1 MFEKEFEEFVKRF
14 KEKWLKGTLPEKFT
28 TGRGD
33 PIPEK
38 LTIRSGNLLRSL
50 QEANFY
56 GGESLTITDT
66 KLKWIKWTS
75 IPYARLH
82 ELGGNIK
89 ISDKQRYYF
98 FKKFQETGEK
108 IYYNMAIS
116 TKEVFNYPARPY
128 FKSSA
133 EVAFNE
139 SIKPLAEAIKQK
151 IKMMVYY
158 DSTNNGKSKT
168 WFWED

>member
-1 MFEKEFEEFVKRF
+1 MFEKEFEDFVKRF

-28 TGRGD
+28 TGSGE
-33 PIPEK
+33 PIPDK

-50 QEANFY
+50 QETNFY

-82 ELGGNIK
+82 ELGGNIEIK
-89 ISDKQRYYF
+89 EKQKYFFLKKYQETKEQIYFNMFVSDK
-98 FKKFQETGEK
+98 
-108 IYYNMAIS
+108 S
-116 TKEVFNYPARPY
+116 VFHYPARPY
-128 FKSSA
+128 FKNSA

-158 DSTNNGKSKT
+158 DSTNNGKTKT
-168 WFWED
+168 